1 MSPSK
6 SENYQKQDELS
17 ETARDRKLRKK
28 RHPRKRGYAIRER
41 RKSEIE
47 RSRGIE
53 VGKAKERIAKHVAR
67 FQKLDEEERRRQ
79 EERYLGWVEDSLS
92 QHEPA
97 LHKEDVEYK
106 PAVAS
111 VKAGGQKRQKTRSS
125 IRATHKP
132 TLISV
137 KNEETRRPEQNKQ
150 AAYDNLCLRLTDHL
164 SLWQTLS
171 QNLPDR
177 YSASEIKQHG
187 VDLLK
192 ELS

>member
-6 SENYQKQDELS
+6 SENYQDYEKPGAARERKLKKRRQPRGRRLVKRKRPQIEA
-17 ETARDRKLRKK
+17 ETAQEARI
-28 RHPRKRGYAIRER
+28 G
-41 RKSEIE
+41 S
-47 RSRGIE
+47 
-53 VGKAKERIAKHVAR
+53 AKQKIAKHIDLFPEFTTAEGKSQVE
-67 FQKLDEEERRRQ
+67 K
-79 EERYLGWVEDSLS
+79 YLGWVAGSLS
-92 QHEPA
+92 QHE
-97 LHKEDVEYK
+97 LTLNERDIKYK
-106 PAVAS
+106 TAVAS
-111 VKAGGQKRQKTRSS
+111 VNAGGQKRQKTRTSV
-125 IRATHKP
+125 RATHLP

-137 KNEETRRPEQNKQ
+137 KNEETRSLEQNKR
-150 AAYDNLCLRLTDHL
+150 AAYDNLRLRLTDHL